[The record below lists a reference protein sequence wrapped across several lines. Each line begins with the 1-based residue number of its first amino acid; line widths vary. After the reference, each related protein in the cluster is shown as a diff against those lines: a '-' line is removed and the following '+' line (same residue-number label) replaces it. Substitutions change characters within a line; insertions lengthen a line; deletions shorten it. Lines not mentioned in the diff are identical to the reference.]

1 MLKHLINALFHLRKF
16 IKVCMVCLCSRYK
29 QNVYLGGHRSMPM
42 FSSRI
47 TDARVQTHQ
56 GILWLGSFRVV
67 LLDLTK
73 VIHLLLLSSLLLLLN
88 ST

>member
-1 MLKHLINALFHLRKF
+1 
-16 IKVCMVCLCSRYK
+16 
-29 QNVYLGGHRSMPM
+29 MPM